1 MTTGIRIAVI
11 EDDPQ
16 MMRFLRTGLEAHG
29 FTPLEAGTV
38 RDGLACIVTAH
49 PDLVLLDLALP
60 DGDGMAVID
69 QVRAWS
75 RMPILVLSSRSAT
88 TEKIT
93 ALDKGAND
101 YVTKPFD
108 MGELLARI
116 RAALR
121 QGAQERE
128 KGEEAVAS
136 GPLRIDL
143 LRREVT
149 LRGEE
154 LHLSP
159 REYDLLKVLA
169 INAGMVLT
177 HSMLLA
183 RVWGDEQ
190 TESTYLRIFISR
202 LRHKIEA
209 DPARPQLLVTESG
222 IGYRLKVLP
231 PE

>member
-1 MTTGIRIAVI
+1 MNAGIRIAVI

-16 MMRFLRTGLEAHG
+16 MMRFLKTGLEAHG
-29 FTPLEAGTV
+29 FSAIEAGTV
-38 RDGLACIVTAH
+38 KEGLACIVTAR
-49 PDLVLLDLALP
+49 PDLILLDLALP
-60 DGDGMAVID
+60 DGDGMAIID
-69 QVRAWS
+69 EVRAWS
-75 RMPILVLSSRSAT
+75 RTPILVLSSRTSSG
-88 TEKIT
+88 EKIM
-93 ALDKGAND
+93 ALDRGADD

-121 QGAQERE
+121 YGVKE
-128 KGEEAVAS
+128 KQDEEIIVT
-136 GPLRIDL
+136 GPLKIDL
-143 LRREVT
+143 IRREVT
-149 LRGEE
+149 LGGDG

-169 INAGMVLT
+169 VHAGMVLT

-183 RVWGDEQ
+183 EVWGAEQ

-209 DPARPQLLVTESG
+209 DPARPRLLLTEAG
-222 IGYRLKVLP
+222 IGYRLKLLP

>member
-29 FTPLEAGTV
+29 FMPLEAGTV
-38 RDGLACIVTAH
+38 RDGLACIVTAR

-69 QVRAWS
+69 EVRAWS

-128 KGEEAVAS
+128 KGEEVVAS

-169 INAGMVLT
+169 VNAGMVLT

-190 TESTYLRIFISR
+190 TESTYLRIFVSR
-202 LRHKIEA
+202 LRHKIET